1 MDFLS
6 LVDSVR
12 ERKLS
17 GNCQRRKTLKRQKYL
32 RKKPNNELTPGQR
45 SRETKEEEEQE
56 EVLLEAAEKLKTICT
71 DFQSSLKYKK
81 VKIFRFTKY
90 FPVIFKIFKVIKII
104 CLRLPAVRDCPCL

>member
-1 MDFLS
+1 MVANNDILSDDGVFFS

-32 RKKPNNELTPGQR
+32 RKTSNNELTPGQ
-45 SRETKEEEEQE
+45 SLREDKEKEKEEEEE

-81 VKIFRFTKY
+81 VKIF
-90 FPVIFKIFKVIKII
+90 
-104 CLRLPAVRDCPCL
+104 

>member
-1 MDFLS
+1 MVANNDILSDDGVFFS

-32 RKKPNNELTPGQR
+32 RKASNNELTPGQ
-45 SRETKEEEEQE
+45 SLREDKEKEKEEEE

-81 VKIFRFTKY
+81 VKIF
-90 FPVIFKIFKVIKII
+90 
-104 CLRLPAVRDCPCL
+104 

>member
-1 MDFLS
+1 MS

-17 GNCQRRKTLKRQKYL
+17 GNCQRKKTLKRQKYL

-45 SRETKEEEEQE
+45 NRKTKEEEEE

-81 VKIFRFTKY
+81 VEIFNFTKY
-90 FPVIFKIFKVIKII
+90 SNPTKS
-104 CLRLPAVRDCPCL
+104 LALDSRL

>member
-1 MDFLS
+1 MS

-32 RKKPNNELTPGQR
+32 RKKSNNELTPGQR
-45 SRETKEEEEQE
+45 TGEAKEEEEKE
-56 EVLLEAAEKLKTICT
+56 KVLLEAAEKLKTICT

-81 VKIFRFTKY
+81 VKILTFDKLQFNNY
-90 FPVIFKIFKVIKII
+90 
-104 CLRLPAVRDCPCL
+104 LYL

>member
-1 MDFLS
+1 MSDHQFLLS
-6 LVDSVR
+6 LVGSVR

-32 RKKPNNELTPGQR
+32 RKTSNIELTPGQ
-45 SRETKEEEEQE
+45 SLREDKEKEKEEEE

-81 VKIFRFTKY
+81 VKIF
-90 FPVIFKIFKVIKII
+90 
-104 CLRLPAVRDCPCL
+104 

>member
-1 MDFLS
+1 MS

-45 SRETKEEEEQE
+45 NRKTKEAEEEEE

-81 VKIFRFTKY
+81 VKLFNFTKY
-90 FPVIFKIFKVIKII
+90 SNLTKS
-104 CLRLPAVRDCPCL
+104 LALDSRL

>member
-1 MDFLS
+1 MS
-6 LVDSVR
+6 VVDSVR

-45 SRETKEEEEQE
+45 NRETKDAGEEEEEE

-81 VKIFRFTKY
+81 VEIFNFTKY
-90 FPVIFKIFKVIKII
+90 SNPTKSLVSDS
-104 CLRLPAVRDCPCL
+104 RL

>member
-1 MDFLS
+1 MS
-6 LVDSVR
+6 LVGSVR

-45 SRETKEEEEQE
+45 GRGDKEDQEEQE

-71 DFQSSLKYKK
+71 DFQSSLKYKR
-81 VKIFRFTKY
+81 VKIFRFPKY
-90 FPVIFKIFKVIKII
+90 LK
-104 CLRLPAVRDCPCL
+104 L

>member
-1 MDFLS
+1 MVANNDILSDDGVFFS

-32 RKKPNNELTPGQR
+32 RKTSNNELTPGQ
-45 SRETKEEEEQE
+45 SLREDKEKGKEKEEEE

-81 VKIFRFTKY
+81 VKIF
-90 FPVIFKIFKVIKII
+90 
-104 CLRLPAVRDCPCL
+104 

>member
-1 MDFLS
+1 MS

-45 SRETKEEEEQE
+45 NRKTKEEEEE

-81 VKIFRFTKY
+81 VEIFNFTKY
-90 FPVIFKIFKVIKII
+90 SNPTKS
-104 CLRLPAVRDCPCL
+104 LALDSRL